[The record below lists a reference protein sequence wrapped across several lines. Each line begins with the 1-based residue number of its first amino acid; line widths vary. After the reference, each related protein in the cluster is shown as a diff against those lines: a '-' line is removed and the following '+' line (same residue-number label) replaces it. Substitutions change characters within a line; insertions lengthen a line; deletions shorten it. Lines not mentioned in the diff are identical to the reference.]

1 MLPFGYA
8 QARDIGHAIQLLGRA
23 PHAMLVAG
31 GTDVLQLL
39 REGVIEPAELI
50 DLNALPLAGIEP
62 EGEGLRIGALARLSD
77 VADHARVR
85 DEFPALAR
93 ALDETASPQ
102 VRNMAS
108 VAGNLLQRT
117 RCLYFRDATVPCN
130 KREPGSGCPAL
141 DGQNRM
147 NAILGGSAHCIAAYP
162 GDMANALLVLDAE
175 LTVRGPEGERRLKLE
190 ELHRQPG
197 DAPHVETTLRAGEII
212 TAIHLPASAHAR
224 NSHYVKVRD
233 RASFEWALVSAA
245 AAIEVADGAV
255 RTARV
260 AAGGVATKPW
270 RLPEVERRLVGR
282 RLDEAA
288 ALTAAEAAAH
298 GADPRPGLA
307 FKATLLRR
315 AVERVLLTAG
325 GLA

>member
-62 EGEGLRIGALARLSD
+62 EGEGLRVGALARLSD

-93 ALDETASPQ
+93 ALEETASPQ

-288 ALTAAEAAAH
+288 ALTAAEAAA
-298 GADPRPGLA
+298 
-307 FKATLLRR
+307 
-315 AVERVLLTAG
+315 
-325 GLA
+325 